1 MEWVEKDNALYK
13 TFLFDNFIQA
23 FAFMTT
29 VAMLAEKANHHP
41 DWSNCYNKVEIK
53 LSTHDAGNIVTEK
66 DHNLARLI
74 DEAELKMKNR

>member
-1 MEWVEKDNALYK
+1 MEWIEKDNTLCK
-13 TFLFDNFIQA
+13 TFLFDNFMQA
-23 FAFMTT
+23 FSFMTT

-41 DWSNCYNKVEIK
+41 DWSNCYNKVDIK

-66 DHNLARLI
+66 DHNLSRLI